1 MDPAHRVHYRL
12 SRSRLLRVLPLEVLT
27 RVRPRGDRTMNP
39 IGVSFGP
46 RVGDGIPL
54 GRMNNGL
61 FFLRVCVPWLWAW
74 PPLGVVW
81 WLVGSPFQK

>member
-61 FFLRVCVPWLWAW
+61 FFCVYVCPGCGPG
-74 PPLGVVW
+74 PP
-81 WLVGSPFQK
+81 